1 MAERILKHANQVL
14 PYVDDVRRLAD
25 NHRNEFGFLPKNAY
39 DDSATRNNLWVV
51 VEKTSRRLQ
60 GYLLIGGQHPHMKVF
75 QICVHPGF
83 QSSGIGRMLIRKL
96 IRYSTARGF
105 LDITARVSSRLKA
118 ANEFWHHVGF
128 YIIREEPGKGRRT
141 TIRIYSRH
149 LDIPSLFG
157 NEERTP
163 SSVNQATIQ
172 IDPRRPLLHTP
183 SYVIDLNVFFDAVR
197 NRDSGQC
204 SQIIAASL
212 RHEIRLFVTT
222 EFATELDRTSQDRK
236 NDPIL
241 TFAKE
246 LPTLPQIGS
255 DRLQAIVTDL
265 RNLFSSTSPGSRQWT
280 KNDVS
285 DQIHLASSIH
295 HRVFGF
301 ITSDSAILQHSGL
314 FNQRFRLRIVS
325 PTDFVDSFEPD
336 AATISSV
343 PIWSGRKGI
352 QVSKINDEN
361 IPSVDQFLRD
371 HDTRQRDT
379 ASLLCVTGAGQ
390 ALPGI
395 VINSSNQVTGVGLWT
410 GTRGSS
416 IDAVLFLF
424 IDEDHP
430 DSDCAID
437 HILSVSAN
445 IRDIGRVW
453 RFNLRIPLKQ
463 TRTIDTALKRGFHP
477 QQRIDSEDEM
487 EFTRVVISGPVMP
500 TYWPKVVKEFMDQV
514 GIDISRSMPSY
525 QDPGAGIE
533 MSIDSGHR
541 SWKMSSFEFE
551 TFISPGLLIAP
562 RREAVIVPIQ
572 KRYADDLLPEV
583 SNQRLLWSRHDAA
596 YRLERAYY
604 LKAGRHTLLQR
615 GRLVVFYVSRGRSQA
630 VALARV
636 TYSETLT
643 KTQAML
649 RLTRQGV
656 LSENEISHRANDRN
670 ELTVFTFD
678 NLVRF
683 PQSIDFNRLK
693 EIGCISGANLVTA
706 EKISDVAVKR
716 IVREAFGANLR

>member
-1 MAERILKHANQVL
+1 MADCILKHASQVM
-14 PYVDDVRRLAD
+14 PYADDVRRLAD

-51 VEKTSRRLQ
+51 VEENSRVLQ

-75 QICVHPGF
+75 QICVHPDH
-83 QSSGIGRMLIRKL
+83 QSSGIGRMFIRKL
-96 IRYSTARGF
+96 IRYSTVRGF
-105 LDITARVSSRLKA
+105 LDITARVSSRLKV
-118 ANEFWHHVGF
+118 ANEFWRHVGF
-128 YIIREEPGKGRRT
+128 YVIREEPGKAPET

-157 NEERTP
+157 NDERTLP
-163 SSVNQATIQ
+163 SVNRATIE
-172 IDPRRPLLHTP
+172 IDPRRPMLHTP

-204 SQIIAASL
+204 SQIIASSL
-212 RHEIRLFVTT
+212 RHEIRLFVTE
-222 EFATELDRTSQDRK
+222 EFVKELDRTSQDRK

-246 LPTLPQIGS
+246 LPTLRQVEK
-255 DRLQAIVTDL
+255 DRLHTIVKDL
-265 RNLFSSTSPGSRQWT
+265 RNHFSSTSSGQHQWT

-285 DQIHLASSIH
+285 DQTHLAVSIYH
-295 HRVFGF
+295 KAFGF
-301 ITSDSAILQHSGL
+301 ITSDSAILQRSALLYRRFGL
-314 FNQRFRLRIVS
+314 RVVS

-336 AATISSV
+336 PSTITSV
-343 PIWSGRKGI
+343 SIWSEKAI
-352 QVSKINDEN
+352 QVSKINEQNRLSIDR
-361 IPSVDQFLRD
+361 FLQD
-371 HDTRQRDT
+371 HDTHQRDT
-379 ASLLCVTGAGQ
+379 ATWFGMMGAGQ

-395 VINSSNQVTGVGLWT
+395 VISSSDQVIGVGLWS
-410 GTRGSS
+410 GTRGS
-416 IDAVLFLF
+416 ITDAVLFLF

-430 DSDCAID
+430 DSDSAID

-453 RFNLRIPLKQ
+453 RFNLRIPRRQ

-477 QQRIDSEDEM
+477 QRIDSEDEI
-487 EFTRVVISGPVMP
+487 EFTRVVIRGPVMSN
-500 TYWPKVVKEFMDQV
+500 YWPRVVKEFMDQV
-514 GIDISRSMPSY
+514 GLDISRSMPSY
-525 QDPGAGIE
+525 QDPDNSGIE
-533 MSIDSGHR
+533 ISIDSGRR

-551 TFISPGLLIAP
+551 TFISPGLLITP

-572 KRYADDLLPEV
+572 KRYADELLPEA
-583 SNQRLLWSRHDAA
+583 SNQRLLLSRHDAA
-596 YRLERAYY
+596 FRIERAYY
-604 LKAGRHTLLQR
+604 LSAGKHALLQR
-615 GRLVVFYVSRGRSQA
+615 GRLVVFYVSRGLSQA

-656 LSENEISHRANDRN
+656 LSEDEISHRANDRN
-670 ELTVFTFD
+670 EITVFTFD

-683 PQSIDFNRLK
+683 PQSIDFNKLK
-693 EIGCISGANLVTA
+693 EMECISGANLVTA
-706 EKISDVAVKR
+706 EKISYVAVRR
-716 IVREAFGANLR
+716 IVKEAFGANYR